1 MIRVSK
7 LPASY
12 TPYGVTKLCTNTVVG
27 GTLLMTVGDVVPVL
41 FGKGSKPQIWL
52 QTIESPQ
59 SKKFIELVDASI
71 SVHPKIR
78 IEESDNKIF
87 VRLDGIIILILEQTG
102 DDELTVYQVDLR
114 PLGLNLYGDSTGLYS
129 GGVSFT
135 SSTFTNVGT
144 IMAFDAI

>member
-1 MIRVSK
+1 
-7 LPASY
+7 
-12 TPYGVTKLCTNTVVG
+12 
-27 GTLLMTVGDVVPVL
+27 MTVGDVVPVL